1 MTDRWLC
8 GEVFWFGLFFF
19 LVEVSTNATS
29 SLRRD
34 VLVAF

>member
-1 MTDRWLC
+1 MAR
-8 GEVFWFGLFFF
+8 FFGLGCFFF